1 MTIFLFFILYNDNGG
16 DMKVYIEFIFILNLW
31 IDFLLLLSLTLVL
44 KKKTSLKKI
53 IFAST
58 LGSSLSF
65 IFLLKISTNIS
76 LLYKFIVSIIM
87 IIISFNFNDLK
98 TFIQDVIYFYLL
110 SIILAGFVYL
120 VRENITIDTFISNF
134 MVLLVVSPLVLY
146 SYIKV
151 AKKEKDIYN
160 KLCSVTFIYNKKKY
174 NFTGFIDTGNR
185 LYDQY
190 KHRPVILLHSNKI
203 KFSYEKGILVPYET
217 ASGESIIKC
226 FIPEKLVIDNKFYEN
241 ILIGLS
247 NKKFN
252 IDGVDMI
259 LHSDIKGG

>member
-1 MTIFLFFILYNDNGG
+1 MYNNNGG

-53 IFAST
+53 IIAST

-65 IFLLKISTNIS
+65 IFLLNISTNIS
-76 LLYKFIVSIIM
+76 LLYKFIISIIM
-87 IIISFNFNDLK
+87 IIISFNFNDFK
-98 TFIQDVIYFYLL
+98 TFIQDIIYFYLL
-110 SIILAGFVYL
+110 SIILAGFIYL
-120 VRENITIDTFISNF
+120 VRENIIIDTFISNF
-134 MVLLVVSPLVLY
+134 IVLLIISPIVLY
-146 SYIKV
+146 SYVKI
-151 AKKEKDIYN
+151 AKKERDIYS
-160 KLCSVTFIYNKKKY
+160 KLCNVSFIYNKKKY

-190 KHRPVILLHSNKI
+190 KHRPVILLHSDNIKI
-203 KFSYEKGILVPYET
+203 SYKRAILVPYET

-226 FIPEKLVIDNKFYEN
+226 FIPEKLVIDNRIYEN

-247 NKKFN
+247 SKKFN